1 MSFLNELEM
10 NNTFLLDN
18 SQKKVKNLAN
28 GYNSAGGI
36 APKYINPLTGGAF
49 GLISTLPDL
58 MKFM

>member
-1 MSFLNELEM
+1 M